1 MNLGDI
7 IELILDMLDLICE
20 IYQNKKKKKD
30 KK

>member
-7 IELILDMLDLICE
+7 IELIFDILELICE

>member
-7 IELILDMLDLICE
+7 IELILNMLELICE
-20 IYQNKKKKKD
+20 IYQNKKKKKG